1 MREWR
6 HIGLALVALAACGA
20 RGGEAPA
27 KENEAEESLEALE
40 RRMAD
45 LVNRDRAEHKL
56 PPLAWHPPLA
66 AVARAHSLDM
76 KANRFFAH
84 QSPRTGEVKDRVAA
98 ARIPARA
105 AGENLARGDTIEFAE
120 RSLMNSPKHRENILH
135 KEFTHIGIGLARGDD
150 GLLLVTQVFL
160 KPTPTYDVA
169 AVHDEIAQGINATR
183 LQKGLRRL
191 LPDDT
196 LARQAQAHSARAA
209 RLGRFDP
216 AWLEAELASDD
227 RRWRIHTA
235 AYYVT
240 DKAAE
245 VINCDVALSAT
256 FDHFGL
262 GVVQAPAE
270 SKQAGALWVT
280 LVCAQKK

>member
-1 MREWR
+1 MRSWLP
-6 HIGLALVALAACGA
+6 IGLALAAFAAGGA
-20 RGGEAPA
+20 FGGEAPA
-27 KENEAEESLEALE
+27 KEKEAEESFEALE
-40 RRMAD
+40 LRMAE
-45 LVNRDRAEHKL
+45 LVNRDRAEQKL
-56 PPLAWHPPLA
+56 PPLAWHKELA

-76 KANRFFAH
+76 KAHRFFAH
-84 QSPRTGEVKDRVAA
+84 RSPRTGEVKDRVAA

-105 AGENLARGDTIEFAE
+105 TGENLARGDTIEFAE
-120 RSLMNSPKHRENILH
+120 RNLMNSPKHRENILS
-135 KEFTHIGIGLARGDD
+135 KEFTHLGIGLARGED

-160 KPTPTYDVA
+160 KPTPVYDAV

-216 AWLEAELASDD
+216 AWLEGELASDD

-235 AYYVT
+235 AYYLT
-240 DKAAE
+240 DKTAE
-245 VINCDVALSAT
+245 VVLCDVAQSAT

-270 SKQAGALWVT
+270 GKQAGALWVT

>member
-1 MREWR
+1 MREWQ
-6 HIGLALVALAACGA
+6 HIGFVLAALAACGA
-20 RGGEAPA
+20 LGAEAPA
-27 KENEAEESLEALE
+27 KEDAAEESLEALE
-40 RRMAD
+40 LRMAE

-56 PPLAWHPPLA
+56 PPLAWHKELA
-66 AVARAHSLDM
+66 AVARSHSQDM

-84 QSPRTGEVKDRVAA
+84 KSPRTGEVKDRVAA

-160 KPTPTYDVA
+160 RPTPVYDAA
-169 AVHDEIAQGINATR
+169 AVHGEIAEGINAAR
-183 LQKGLRRL
+183 LAKGLRRL

-196 LARQAQAHSARAA
+196 LARQAAAHSARAA

-216 AWLEAELASDD
+216 AWLEGELASDD

-235 AYYVT
+235 AYYLT
-240 DKAAE
+240 DKTAE
-245 VINCDVALSAT
+245 VIHCEVAQSAT

-270 SKQAGALWVT
+270 GKQAGALWVT